1 MSNGKEHV
9 TKKTQGH
16 EIDRPLKEKFQC
28 WHANS
33 QYFEP
38 VVKKRI
44 ASASNTILDTTRVL
58 PPEEITDHFD
68 EFNTNLKKA
77 ESILQTEEEQ
87 HSSIY
92 DKRDVTKGH
101 LALTI
106 EDGILPAALPECG
119 KQEFKLTTVAATSN
133 TDFVNQVSQQCYILH
148 STILLHHFCTPTMH
162 SHRPWSLP
170 HIHFVKMTLLKPN
183 RNRQNLFEPPDSRLI
198 HTGTLL
204 FILHPKSLTETEQ
217 CLTLNHVALPVTIVT
232 HLLPFHPFSPCL
244 LSGATQTLAAAGLGN
259 RDPSPLYSPPAVSLP
274 TTIPFLSSISI
285 DFANFCSTNID
296 TSPASALPLSS
307 ITSYPITL
315 LDEYPSLSSF
325 LHIHS
330 TIILFSLLHPSVPL
344 HQSIKSKADDV
355 DSIGLHTLPP
365 LLQAMT
371 LLRHLIL
378 FSPPHTIKQLQ
389 DSAYH
394 CGAMDWLHFG
404 ACSPPVAIT
413 QPRSQEKEDT
423 SWMSTS
429 IAAEANAVGSSAAPH
444 IRDSCR
450 DLFFLLSSPASIEH
464 YLIPSFRRASPTPT
478 VVHRPPSPHKRLV
491 PFVNRHLCAMPP
503 SFPLLHPINLA
514 DIHLSPFYEPAHVTS
529 TSLTWHEPTYLL
541 SPFILPPS
549 SFWAMSSL
557 DFFSHNM
564 SPSANSNPHTRHTN
578 GWDTPESPSEQ
589 TKDDPQHTT
598 QHPLPN
604 PFRAHS
610 DDTVK
615 WTAEDADRS
624 GRDLGDPLSLADWD
638 RAMSQAKKDG
648 LDVKEGE
655 NMSKLHY
662 FEHTAT
668 TFLHTLIRDNIPAH
682 PHPRQNT
689 ERAEREGRSF
699 QTRQVNSQAL
709 EVAVKRGHSLL
720 SIVGRMVK
728 EATLTK
734 YGCGEKSSWLEALLE
749 SERELGCLPI
759 PFLPINSGA
768 FWAMFDPQRLR
779 APSQARSSIPAGH
792 PPACADS
799 LPPATRVH
807 VFAVAREGG
816 RVLHRRAD
824 GGERPCPL
832 PRQSALCRERSAE
845 RPPALS
851 AEQLEATPAAPHID
865 TMRGIDDC
873 SQFAIS
879 LFAVSNPLL
888 LAEELMKRIR
898 CLGRLFGYLEQG
910 LADQSV
916 SLIHTIQRTAAGRES
931 SEQFAEHAEFE
942 LLVIDYCVKI
952 CTTSFVLIYTLIH
965 SSKLACSPSKTR
977 TASRCLMTP
986 SRPICSAAEDPIP
999 VPLVSI
1005 SRIESALSH
1014 PISFPKAHC
1023 VIVSLGSLIP
1033 LFASNQI
1040 FPLSIG
1046 PRSFLYQNQI
1056 NRYNRS
1062 ATTKDNF
1069 DVLNHLFKVFLRHA
1083 PLSLASLPF
1092 APTKATLTR
1101 IAKLNTSASS
1111 PDAREDVKMEMSV
1124 LIKRM
1129 SQYAER
1135 KHAREKKWNRLAS
1148 FHSQNR
1154 HSRQS
1159 GCAVCTAMIQLW
1171 KEESADFETTRASLY
1186 LHLNTAIKLKQRPP
1200 NSFCNMQSVVGR
1212 WNVIKTS
1219 ADADFDET
1227 KFRDE
1232 RVSSFILSSHDNTL
1246 DLHGNPI
1253 THTKR
1258 PQKTPQTRARHSFP
1272 VQCDGRSQVR
1282 VATPQADTH
1291 HFPVHIDT
1299 DHHSTSSQHAG
1310 HVPRLGSRPVSQR
1323 CPSEAEEGQATDLTT
1338 QLQDEEDDENFDAMD
1353 EFRQFSLQKSFGG
1366 RGSEWGGAS
1375 SGGRGG
1381 HFTNLFSCFPLSIP
1395 PHADAQKTNDMAFPP
1410 STRLKMHKEEVD
1422 LVSAVKYVCMITDLL
1437 LKDDMVTFDDTTRS
1451 GSVSPYSKLS
1461 TSSPA
1466 ASSPRL
1472 PSHARLSVCV
1482 DADEHSDA
1490 TERTSSSPQTMF
1502 RNAIACLFRPH
1513 VSSSFHPS
1521 ADFSVSKS
1529 LALALCGTVALKSS
1543 SFASQT
1549 DPPPTSEITD
1559 GGRFTVQ
1566 AFKDAEGAKSISS
1579 VVAALVLVLALVS

>member
-1 MSNGKEHV
+1 MLYPS
-9 TKKTQGH
+9 
-16 EIDRPLKEKFQC
+16 
-28 WHANS
+28 
-33 QYFEP
+33 
-38 VVKKRI
+38 
-44 ASASNTILDTTRVL
+44 
-58 PPEEITDHFD
+58 FD
-68 EFNTNLKKA
+68 
-77 ESILQTEEEQ
+77 
-87 HSSIY
+87 
-92 DKRDVTKGH
+92 
-101 LALTI
+101 
-106 EDGILPAALPECG
+106 
-119 KQEFKLTTVAATSN
+119 
-133 TDFVNQVSQQCYILH
+133 
-148 STILLHHFCTPTMH
+148 
-162 SHRPWSLP
+162 
-170 HIHFVKMTLLKPN
+170 
-183 RNRQNLFEPPDSRLI
+183 
-198 HTGTLL
+198 
-204 FILHPKSLTETEQ
+204 
-217 CLTLNHVALPVTIVT
+217 
-232 HLLPFHPFSPCL
+232 
-244 LSGATQTLAAAGLGN
+244 
-259 RDPSPLYSPPAVSLP
+259 DPSPPLLYSNYALTSSVPSLSP

-464 YLIPSFRRASPTPT
+464 YLIPLLPQSLSNSNRRPSSTLSSQAPSTPSSIDTHVRCLPRSLCSTPSTSPTSTSRLSTSQHTSLPRPSRGTNRPICCRRSSSHHPRSGRCPRWTSSPTTCHPQPTPT
-478 VVHRPPSPHKRLV
+478 RTPDTPMDGTRLISGTSPTKT
-491 PFVNRHLCAMPP
+491 
-503 SFPLLHPINLA
+503 
-514 DIHLSPFYEPAHVTS
+514 SPRTTS
-529 TSLTWHEPTYLL
+529 EN
-541 SPFILPPS
+541 ID
-549 SFWAMSSL
+549 A
-557 DFFSHNM
+557 
-564 SPSANSNPHTRHTN
+564 R
-578 GWDTPESPSEQ
+578 PESPSEQ

-615 WTAEDADRS
+615 WTAEDADGS

-768 FWAMFDPQRLR
+768 FWAMFDPATTQGTITSTLLHPPLVILQPAPTLSHLRLVFTSSLSHVKVGDTLSR
-779 APSQARSSIPAGH
+779 TSPNCSRRMSDGKREESKQQQALLNDRLLSPPNNWKPHQQHRISTPCEESMIVLKLENILSSI
-792 PPACADS
+792 
-799 LPPATRVH
+799 
-807 VFAVAREGG
+807 
-816 RVLHRRAD
+816 
-824 GGERPCPL
+824 
-832 PRQSALCRERSAE
+832 
-845 RPPALS
+845 
-851 AEQLEATPAAPHID
+851 
-865 TMRGIDDC
+865 
-873 SQFAIS
+873 
-879 LFAVSNPLL
+879 VS
-888 LAEELMKRIR
+888 
-898 CLGRLFGYLEQG
+898 
-910 LADQSV
+910 QSV

-965 SSKLACSPSKTR
+965 SSKARLLSFKDKNGIALVFSFFNVAPFLSTVYPLSSTVQPDDSLLARSAPRQKTQ
-977 TASRCLMTP
+977 S
-986 SRPICSAAEDPIP
+986 P

-1069 DVLNHLFKVFLRHA
+1069 DVLNHLFKVFLHDMP

-1135 KHAREKKWNRLAS
+1135 KHAREKKWNELAS

-1253 THTKR
+1253 THTKEETTENATDEELD
-1258 PQKTPQTRARHSFP
+1258 TPSPSSAMDDHKSESPHLKQTPTISP
-1272 VQCDGRSQVR
+1272 SISTQTT
-1282 VATPQADTH
+1282 TPPA
-1291 HFPVHIDT
+1291 P
-1299 DHHSTSSQHAG
+1299 STPG
-1310 HVPRLGSRPVSQR
+1310 TFPRLGSRPVSQR
-1323 CPSEAEEGQATDLTT
+1323 VLAISSPSLPRGQSSLARSSSFTLQDTPTPFSDSVPSEAEEGQATDLTT

-1451 GSVSPYSKLS
+1451 GSVSPYSEALHIISRCLVTPSPVARSAVFVLLLS
-1461 TSSPA
+1461 LFRADNSVS
-1466 ASSPRL
+1466 
-1472 PSHARLSVCV
+1472 SVCV

-1543 SFASQT
+1543 SCLSQDWKRERKREYDDLLEVT
-1549 DPPPTSEITD
+1549 NEILLSWT
-1559 GGRFTVQ
+1559 
-1566 AFKDAEGAKSISS
+1566 
-1579 VVAALVLVLALVS
+1579 